1 MQKLSAKWVPKCFNA
16 DQEQNQAGNSKL
28 FRHNL
33 EPSSE
38 NIVERLVT
46 VDEAWLLRSDPET
59 KQQSGQWRLPDS
71 PWAKKS
77 KTLNSAAKVI
87 GTVYFSFGGGG
98 EEDIVMIDCLQTVN
112 AEYNSNL
119 LCRLNDE
126 LKEKRWQNL
135 RKVLFFFSRQ
145 YDCS

>member
-77 KTLNSAAKVI
+77 KTLNSAVCVCFGRKK
-87 GTVYFSFGGGG
+87 GGGAG
-98 EEDIVMIDCLQTVN
+98 NDEDISMIGYLPKGHTVN
-112 AEYNSNL
+112 TE
-119 LCRLNDE
+119 
-126 LKEKRWQNL
+126 
-135 RKVLFFFSRQ
+135 
-145 YDCS
+145 